1 MAVAEGILKVG
12 AQLAA
17 CEFVLPVLVN
27 WVDCVNWELVG
38 AAVGSSGYVFFF
50 GLWKQRKFFL
60 TYPYGLTWQ
69 AQHSCL
75 LSLPFGGIR
84 ECMAGERMGEEFG
97 GQDKGSL
104 IGKRQKYTKHG
115 VQFAH
120 WTALPLP
127 GQLCPVLISM
137 MPCGMKYPFG
147 QFKSAVWQCPL
158 LAPCEP
164 QASLVAR
171 WHKR

>member
-50 GLWKQRKFFL
+50 FSLCKQRKFFL
-60 TYPYGLTWQ
+60 TYPCGLTWQ

-84 ECMAGERMGEEFG
+84 ERRAGERMGEEFG

-104 IGKRQKYTKHG
+104 IGKRQKYTKQMVCNLLTEQHFLRLANSA
-115 VQFAH
+115 QFYSVWCH
-120 WTALPLP
+120 VVWNTPL
-127 GQLCPVLISM
+127 
-137 MPCGMKYPFG
+137 
-147 QFKSAVWQCPL
+147 
-158 LAPCEP
+158 
-164 QASLVAR
+164 AS
-171 WHKR
+171 